1 VSISVTVTSGGT
13 VTVTFYSVAAQ
24 DGRLWETTETANVG
38 GGGNATDNNTASLR
52 VGDFSDDT
60 QYRSIVSFDT
70 SALPDTATITT
81 ATLRLKRGTLSG
93 TSPFTT
99 HGTCTVDMSSSF
111 GGSTAFAAGDFEA
124 AAAVAGVASMS
135 SPATNGTFSTGTLN
149 AAGRAAASR
158 TGITQLRVY
167 MTLDDNDDLGSDY
180 VGFYSGEAA
189 SGNKPELVITYTP

>member
-1 VSISVTVTSGGT
+1 

-24 DGRLWETTETANVG
+24 DGRLWESSETSNAG
-38 GGGNATDNNTASLR
+38 GGGNAADNTTASLR

-70 SALPDTATITT
+70 SGLPDTATITT
-81 ATLRLKRGTLSG
+81 ATLRIKRGTLSG

-124 AAAVAGVASMS
+124 AAVAGVASMS

-149 AAGRAAASR
+149 AAGRAAVSK
-158 TGITQLRVY
+158 TGITQLRVS